1 MSDMIVD
8 IGYEK
13 IDGVKNMS
21 NDGDLWSMVYG
32 GEPWEPVCVLGVG
45 EEWEYLPHIMV
56 VG

>member
-32 GEPWEPVCVLGVG
+32 DEPWEPVCVLGVG